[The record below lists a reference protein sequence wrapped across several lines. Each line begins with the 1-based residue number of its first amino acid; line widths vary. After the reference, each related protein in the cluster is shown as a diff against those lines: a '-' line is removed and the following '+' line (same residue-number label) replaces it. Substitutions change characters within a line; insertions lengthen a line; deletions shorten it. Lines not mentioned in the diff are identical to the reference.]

1 MTQLNRRSRDAVQGW
16 GFLSPA
22 LAVIGVFIIGSI
34 FFAVYLSFHRVN
46 LFQRTY
52 DFVGFQNYAR
62 MIQDT
67 RTIIA
72 FRNTFR
78 YVLIVVPT
86 QTFIALV
93 LGFILSGKIKGKLF
107 FRTIYFL
114 PTLTSSAALTMIFMF
129 LFSLNGPVN
138 SILSNL
144 NLISN
149 NINFL
154 NDPRFVLNVI
164 IVMNIWSTVPFFMT
178 IYIAALSNLPADL
191 YEAAEVDGANVIQKF
206 RFITVPFLRP
216 VTTFVVLTGII
227 GTFQIFDQA
236 FIISNGSGGPENATL
251 TVTLL
256 IWRYAFGQNNLM
268 GLASSIAILLAV
280 VIFVISFIANKINK
294 YEALY

>member
-1 MTQLNRRSRDAVQGW
+1 MTNLNRQSKDALQGW

-22 LAVIGVFIIGSI
+22 LGIIGVFVIGSI
-34 FFAVYLSFHRVN
+34 FFAIFLSFNRVN
-46 LFQRTY
+46 LFQRSY
-52 DFVGFQNYAR
+52 EFVGFENYAR
-62 MIQDT
+62 MIEDT
-67 RTIIA
+67 RTLIA
-72 FRNTFR
+72 FSNTFR
-78 YVLIVVPT
+78 YVLIVVPI

-93 LGFILSGKIKGKLF
+93 LGYILSGKIKGKVF

-129 LFSLNGPVN
+129 LFSLNGPIN
-138 SILSNL
+138 SILSSL
-144 NLISN
+144 NLISDN
-149 NINFL
+149 VNFL

-178 IYIAALSNLPADL
+178 IYIAALSNLPSEL
-191 YEAAEVDGANVIQKF
+191 YEAAEVDGANPVQKF
-206 RFITVPFLRP
+206 RFITIPFLKP

-256 IWRYAFGQNNLM
+256 IWRYAFSQNNLM
-268 GLASSIAILLAV
+268 GLASSIAILLAL
-280 VIFVISFIANKINK
+280 VIFIISYIANKANK

>member
-1 MTQLNRRSRDAVQGW
+1 
-16 GFLSPA
+16 
-22 LAVIGVFIIGSI
+22 
-34 FFAVYLSFHRVN
+34 
-46 LFQRTY
+46 
-52 DFVGFQNYAR
+52 
-62 MIQDT
+62 
-67 RTIIA
+67 
-72 FRNTFR
+72 
-78 YVLIVVPT
+78 
-86 QTFIALV
+86 
-93 LGFILSGKIKGKLF
+93 
-107 FRTIYFL
+107 
-114 PTLTSSAALTMIFMF
+114 
-129 LFSLNGPVN
+129 
-138 SILSNL
+138 
-144 NLISN
+144 
-149 NINFL
+149 
-154 NDPRFVLNVI
+154 
-164 IVMNIWSTVPFFMT
+164 MNIWSTVPFFMT

-280 VIFVISFIANKINK
+280 VIFAISFIANKINK